1 MRAGRL
7 RKRIEIQTLTT
18 AQDGYGEPME
28 TWTTTATVWGELTP
42 SMRATREAFAGVSQ
56 QRTARLTMEAR
67 IRWTDGL
74 SPSTTRLRS
83 AGTVYEVEAVMD
95 PDGRQRELLLFCY
108 LME

>member
-7 RKRIEIQTLTT
+7 RRRIEIQALIS
-18 AQDGYGEPME
+18 AQDGYGEPLE
-28 TWTTTATVWGELTP
+28 SWATTATVWGELTP

-56 QRTARLTMEAR
+56 QRAARLTMEAR
-67 IRWTDGL
+67 VRFMDGL

-83 AGTVYEVEAVMD
+83 SGRVYEVEAVMD

-108 LME
+108 MLE

>member
-18 AQDGYGEPME
+18 AQDGYGEPVE
-28 TWTTTATVWGELTP
+28 TWTTATTVWGELTP

-56 QRTARLTMEAR
+56 QRAARLTLEAR
-67 IRWTDGL
+67 IRWLDDL
-74 SPSTTRLRS
+74 SPSTTRLAC
-83 AGTVYEVEAVMD
+83 AGKVYEVEAVMD

-108 LME
+108 VMA